1 MRDQLGPPLHITVTL
16 FVDHLLW
23 PIWHKLDEQNIYLGA
38 TLGWKRLSNLI
49 RKLDEENRGSPLGK
63 NAHQN
68 TKKVRWTKQLTQAH
82 ISHHRLLTQCQGFHF
97 LWRFPPQLLTQWW
110 GIHNFKRT
118 GCRCRSEVLWNFS
131 HTTLLLLRG
140 NHQEVLS
147 APPLCFGFDGQ
158 YEPQKYRTTCL
169 RKFWQKLGLK
179 NGKQIDQQK
188 YFQGTIC
195 WLKRS

>member
-23 PIWHKLDEQNIYLGA
+23 PIWHKLDEQNVYLGT
-38 TLGWKRLSNLI
+38 TLGWKRPSNLI
-49 RKLDEENRGSPLGK
+49 RKLDEENRVPPLDE

-158 YEPQKYRTTCL
+158 YEPQKNKPRSEKSDRNWGSRMGNRL
-169 RKFWQKLGLK
+169 INK
-179 NGKQIDQQK
+179 NISKAQSVD
-188 YFQGTIC
+188 
-195 WLKRS
+195 